1 MPVDKR
7 RVSNICACTALLFL
21 FFACPA
27 DAVHLYNPAGQDYQR
42 FGAALSEWRD
52 LTGATDSWRGLLVG
66 VPDHPSDLTPNGR
79 VDVWFAGTE
88 LTLLPDMV
96 LSGSNNELF
105 GFAVERIGDVNDG
118 GRDDFAVGA
127 PGYDGSGL
135 DDGRLYLWYGES
147 LDTAPDVIL
156 EGGQAYTG
164 YNGGQ
169 FGFAVAAAGDVNG
182 DGIDDLIVG
191 APYADAGANENGAAF
206 VYYGGGL
213 SHASTPD
220 LTLTGAVAGDH
231 FGWSVYHAGNF
242 LGGNEDC
249 IVVGAPDYDGFFLRG
264 GAAYVFAGAVPPLVP
279 DATPDLTL
287 QPGATNAAEGH
298 FGSVV
303 RGLGRWNSDSYDDIA
318 VGTPYDPDASDLSGR
333 VDVYFG
339 GPLTDGNFDRDVN
352 GELADDQF
360 GYALDDVGDVTGN
373 GRADLL
379 IGAPGQDGD
388 GAGSGRAY
396 IYEGGSSSYASA
408 ASLIV
413 LHASGVR
420 PGSLAMDAYGAA
432 VSSAGDFDG
441 DGHLDVAIG
450 APNGNNRLDALSG
463 YVHLRDSS
471 GTVVP
476 AFLLDWA
483 AAWLPDG
490 AVELRFGLLA
500 APEDLANLYLARRV
514 LAGGQPVAAPQVV
527 LDAPPA
533 LAGGLTFEG
542 GQWRLVDRPDILPAG
557 TELSYELVATLTG
570 GDRVELRDLAGPS
583 PLPSAVAPELGPAH
597 PNPFNPRTT
606 LGFRAAAGAAL
617 LCRVL
622 DVRGRQLA
630 VLFRGR
636 ASGNWQSVQWNGCD
650 DAGRAAAAGLYL
662 VQLEADGRTL
672 GRRIVLAK

>member
-1 MPVDKR
+1 MDKR
-7 RVSNICACTALLFL
+7 RLSNICACTALLFL
-21 FFACPA
+21 FFAVPA
-27 DAVHLYNPAGQDYQR
+27 AGVHLYDPAGQDFQR
-42 FGAALSEWRD
+42 FGAALSEWQD
-52 LTGATDSWRGLLVG
+52 VAGAADSWRGLLVG

-88 LTLLPDMV
+88 LTLLPDLV
-96 LSGSNNELF
+96 LSGSNNEKF
-105 GFAVERIGDVNDG
+105 GFAVQRVGDVNDG

-147 LDTAPDVIL
+147 LDTAADVIL

-169 FGFAVAAAGDVNG
+169 FGFSVSAAGDVNG

-191 APYADAGANENGAAF
+191 APYADAGASENGAAF
-206 VYYGGGL
+206 VYYGGSL
-213 SHASTPD
+213 SNGSTPD
-220 LTLTGAVAGDH
+220 LVLTGAVALDH
-231 FGWSVYHAGNF
+231 FGWSVADAGNF

-249 IVVGAPDYDGFFLRG
+249 VVVGAPDYDGFFFRG

-279 DATPDLTL
+279 DTTSDLTL
-287 QPGATNAAEGH
+287 QPGATNAAQGR
-298 FGSVV
+298 FGFVV

-318 VGTPYDPDASDLSGR
+318 VGTPYDPDSSDLSGR
-333 VDVYFG
+333 VDVFFG
-339 GPLTDGNFDRDVN
+339 GLGADGVFDRYVN

-396 IYEGGSSSYASA
+396 IYEGGSSSYTSA
-408 ASLIV
+408 ASLII

-420 PGSLAMDAYGAA
+420 PGSLAGDAYGAA
-432 VSSAGDFDG
+432 VSAAGDFDG
-441 DGHLDVAIG
+441 DGHLDVAVG
-450 APNGNNRLDALSG
+450 APTGNNRLDALSG

-500 APEDLANLYLARRV
+500 APADVANLYLAREIRDD
-514 LAGGQPVAAPQVV
+514 GGPVAAPQVV

-533 LAGGLTFEG
+533 LAGGLTLEG
-542 GQWRLVDRPDILPAG
+542 GLWRLVDRPGFLPAG
-557 TELSYELVATLTG
+557 AELSYELVVTLAG
-570 GDRVELRDLAGPS
+570 GGRVELRSLAGPP
-583 PLPSAVAPELGPAH
+583 PLPAATAPELGPAH

-606 LGFRAAAGAAL
+606 LGFRAAAGTAVR
-617 LCRVL
+617 CRVL

-636 ASGNWQSVQWNGCD
+636 ASGAWQTVQWNGRD
-650 DAGRAAAAGLYL
+650 EAGRAAAAGLYL
-662 VQLEADGRTL
+662 VQLEAEGRTTA
-672 GRRIVLAK
+672 RRIVLAK